1 MESLRFRI
9 PKTANGV
16 VLALVACATSAC
28 GDAST
33 APRAVQQQ
41 AAASLTSVAAP
52 SSGSSDYL
60 ACPSTHTYS
69 ASKVIGPRGGI
80 VAVDGSA
87 LAIPPGA
94 VPVPTRFTL
103 TVPAS
108 DIMQI
113 EAHADGV
120 EHYFFQRPVLMTID
134 YSRCAQSVE
143 QLPSFSAW
151 YIDSATRSPLS
162 WMGGVDDRLSHRLFF
177 ATDHL
182 SGYAVSERSGVGQG
196 GAGLGDAGID

>member
-1 MESLRFRI
+1 MESLRFRSS
-9 PKTANGV
+9 KTATGV
-16 VLALVACATSAC
+16 VLALAGFAVSAC
-28 GDAST
+28 SDAST
-33 APRAVQQQ
+33 APRA
-41 AAASLTSVAAP
+41 AASSAASLASAVAAP
-52 SSGSSDYL
+52 SATSADYL

-94 VPVPTRFTL
+94 VPLPTRFTL
-103 TVPAS
+103 IVPAS
-108 DIMQI
+108 DIMQV

-120 EHYFFQRPVLMTID
+120 EHYMFQRPVLMTID
-134 YSRCAQSVE
+134 YSRCARSVD

-151 YIDSATRSPLS
+151 YIDTATRNPLS

-182 SGYAVSERSGVGQG
+182 SGYAVSERSGGS
-196 GAGLGDAGID
+196 GDESLN

>member
-1 MESLRFRI
+1 MASLRLRL
-9 PKTANGV
+9 PKTATGV
-16 VLALVACATSAC
+16 VLALVASAIAAC
-28 GDAST
+28 SDTST
-33 APRAVQQQ
+33 APRAAQPLPS
-41 AAASLTSVAAP
+41 AALTSVAA
-52 SSGSSDYL
+52 SSSLSSDYL

-80 VAVDGSA
+80 VAVNGSA

-103 TVPAS
+103 IVPAS
-108 DIMQI
+108 DIMQV

-120 EHYFFQRPVLMTID
+120 EHYVFQRPVLITID
-134 YSRCAQSVE
+134 YSRCAQSVD

-151 YIDSATRSPLS
+151 YIDTATRSPLS

-177 ATDHL
+177 ATGHL
-182 SGYAVSERSGVGQG
+182 SGYAVSERSGQ
-196 GAGLGDAGID
+196 AGYGNSN

>member
-1 MESLRFRI
+1 MVSLRFRNS
-9 PKTANGV
+9 KTASRAA
-16 VLALVACATSAC
+16 LALAALALAACSDAPTGTRAAQQIPSASLSTVAASSS
-28 GDAST
+28 DASQF
-33 APRAVQQQ
+33 V
-41 AAASLTSVAAP
+41 
-52 SSGSSDYL
+52 

-94 VPVPTRFTL
+94 VPTPTRFTF

-120 EHYFFQRPVLMTID
+120 EHYFFQRPVIITID
-134 YSRCAQSVE
+134 YSRCAQAVD

-151 YIDSATRSPLS
+151 YIDTATRNPLS

-182 SGYAVSERSGVGQG
+182 SGYAVSERSGNGG
-196 GAGLGDAGID
+196 GASMN

>member
-1 MESLRFRI
+1 MEFLRFRM
-9 PKTANGV
+9 PKTATGA
-16 VLALVACATSAC
+16 VLILAAIAVSGCS
-28 GDAST
+28 DAST
-33 APRAVQQQ
+33 APRAAQPLPSV
-41 AAASLTSVAAP
+41 SLQSVAA
-52 SSGSSDYL
+52 SSTASSDYL
-60 ACPSTHTYS
+60 ACPSSHTYS

-108 DIMQI
+108 DIMQV

-134 YSRCAQSVE
+134 YSRCARSVE

-182 SGYAVSERSGVGQG
+182 SGYAVSERSGQG
-196 GAGLGDAGID
+196 GDANMN

>member
-9 PKTANGV
+9 PKTATGV
-16 VLALVACATSAC
+16 VLAFAACAVSAC
-28 GDAST
+28 SDAST
-33 APRAVQQQ
+33 APRAAPSQRQTS
-41 AAASLTSVAAP
+41 AALTSVVAP
-52 SSGSSDYL
+52 SSTSSDYL

-113 EAHADGV
+113 EAHAEGV

-134 YSRCAQSVE
+134 YSRCAESVE

-151 YIDSATRSPLS
+151 YIDTATRSPLS

-182 SGYAVSERSGVGQG
+182 SGYAV
-196 GAGLGDAGID
+196 AF